1 MRGYLTMF
9 TIAGLQDLY
18 RHLEWAEARVWTA
31 VLGSDAAQAD
41 PELRDRLQHVHLVQ
55 RAFLD
60 VWTGQPIGRYQEMQ
74 FFSLREL
81 YAWARPYY
89 AEVAAFL
96 SSAKE
101 EQLSTATAVPWARY
115 FAEERGGTV
124 GATTLE
130 ETLFQVTA
138 HSAYHRAQ
146 VNTRLRALGGTPPLV
161 DYIAWLWLERPAP
174 QWPA

>member
-1 MRGYLTMF
+1 MF
-9 TIAGLQDLY
+9 TTAALQDLY

-31 VLGSDAAQAD
+31 ALGSDAAVAD
-41 PELRDRLQHVHLVQ
+41 SEVRDRFQHIHVVQ

-60 VWTGQPIGRYQEMQ
+60 VWTGRPVGQYMDLQ
-74 FFSLREL
+74 FPSLREL

-89 AEVAAFL
+89 AEAAAFL
-96 SSAKE
+96 GSVSAE
-101 EQLSTATAVPWARY
+101 RLSTPTPVPWAKY
-115 FAEERGGTV
+115 FAQERGGAA

-146 VNTRLRALGGTPPLV
+146 VNTRLRALGVTPPLV

-174 QWPA
+174 QWPDAG